1 MQSVQ
6 FLRSLSYAKMLY
18 YSRKNHKEVAVLPMT
33 DKNVENWLDN
43 TVFKALKNKKSN
55 RNYFS
60 SQIFYF
66 PPLKQ
71 I

>member
-1 MQSVQ
+1 MQKVQ

-18 YSRKNHKEVAVLPMT
+18 YSKKNHKEVAVT
-33 DKNVENWLDN
+33 DKNAENWLDN
-43 TVFKALKNKKSN
+43 KALKNKKSN
-55 RNYFS
+55 CNYFS

-66 PPLKQ
+66 LPLKH

>member
-1 MQSVQ
+1 MQKVQ

-18 YSRKNHKEVAVLPMT
+18 YSRKNHKELAVT
-33 DKNVENWLDN
+33 DKNAENWLDN
-43 TVFKALKNKKSN
+43 TVFKALKNKKSDC
-55 RNYFS
+55 NYFS

-66 PPLKQ
+66 LPLKH